1 MADEDARWGVASLQR
16 RQHPRLDVSLPVEYV
31 VQPGGDPRT
40 TALRTLGGGGLL
52 LVLPAPLEVGTRLS
66 LTVYLPD
73 NRPLVTAGVRAPRGV
88 RADAVVVWADLTTQ
102 GVPDE
107 YRCGVAFTRIADADR
122 QAILDFIAQNRRS

>member
-1 MADEDARWGVASLQR
+1 MAEDEARWGVASLQR

-31 VQPGGDPRT
+31 VQPSGDAGT

-52 LVLPAPLEVGTRLS
+52 LVFPAPLDVGTVLA

-73 NRPLVTAGVRAPRGV
+73 ERPPAEGGRRAPRGV
-88 RADAVVVWADLTTQ
+88 RAEAVVAWVDLTTL

-107 YRCGVAFTRIADADR
+107 CRCGVAFTTIAEADR
-122 QAILDFIAQNRRS
+122 QAILDFITRSRRS